1 MKRTLLV
8 IDDDANL
15 GQSIKRNLELKHGF
29 NVLLATSGREGVAL
43 AREHGPDVIL
53 LDVMMP
59 GMAGGEVAETLRE
72 HPRTRDIPVIFL
84 TGLLSKDEAKGRR
97 GAVGGE
103 LYLAKPAGLDE
114 IVQTITAVLEGRT
127 RAAPAQPHWSD
138 EPD

>member
-1 MKRTLLV
+1 MRRTLLV

-15 GQSIKRNLELKHGF
+15 GQSIKRNLELNHGF
-29 NVLLATSGREGVAL
+29 RVLLATSGREGIAL

-72 HPRTRDIPVIFL
+72 HPKTRNIPVIFL
-84 TGLLSKDEAKGRR
+84 TGLLSKAEAKGRR

-114 IVQTITAVLEGRT
+114 IVGAVNAALAGR
-127 RAAPAQPHWSD
+127 D
-138 EPD
+138 ELD